1 MTELKKEKKRILNNI
16 FKKKKAKKMKNNS
29 TYKFLLSCA
38 LAAASLTMATAQNDS
53 AIIKKDIT
61 IEKEYTPSIKDAG
74 KINDLPSIKEPVLKP
89 TEVKYSDYSV
99 ALDPEYKVRQLDAA
113 RLKIPENNQEKRKDS

>member
-1 MTELKKEKKRILNNI
+1 MNNTSAPELRKEKKRILNNI

-29 TYKFLLSCA
+29 TYKFFLSCA

-74 KINDLPSIKEPVLKP
+74 KINDLPSIREPVLKP
-89 TEVKYSDYSV
+89 TEVKCSDYSV
-99 ALDPEYKVRQLDAA
+99 CSYP
-113 RLKIPENNQEKRKDS
+113 